1 MDSNYEITLSFDYFN
16 LSRSSDCSD
25 DYVEVRDG
33 PFDTSELLGKFCGAD
48 IPESITSDS
57 WDMSLTFKSSGKT
70 KYPGFKASYQTKKDD
85 KSKFVMVKVTLVL
98 LASFFLLNS
107 NLSDE
112 VQTNGTHRSH
122 AIPKP
127 MKDRGWVRVLVIPL
141 LLARLGQPVAFS
153 RLSFI
158 GTSAQGTPS
167 GLRQVSPHL
176 RCLLNRGW
184 FGFVNN

>member
-57 WDMSLTFKSSGKT
+57 WDMRLTFKSSGKK
-70 KYPGFKASYQTKKDD
+70 KYPGFKASYKTKKDD

-98 LASFFLLNS
+98 LASFFS
-107 NLSDE
+107 IE
-112 VQTNGTHRSH
+112 H
-122 AIPKP
+122 
-127 MKDRGWVRVLVIPL
+127 
-141 LLARLGQPVAFS
+141 
-153 RLSFI
+153 
-158 GTSAQGTPS
+158 
-167 GLRQVSPHL
+167 
-176 RCLLNRGW
+176 
-184 FGFVNN
+184 